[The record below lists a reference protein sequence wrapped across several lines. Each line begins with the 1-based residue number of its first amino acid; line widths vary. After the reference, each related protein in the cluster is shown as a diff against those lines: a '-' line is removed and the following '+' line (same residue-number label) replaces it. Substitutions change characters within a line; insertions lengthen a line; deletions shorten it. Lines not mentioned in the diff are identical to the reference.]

1 MRIKK
6 YKAASM
12 TDALKIV
19 KNELGDN
26 ALILSSKK
34 IKGRN
39 GGIEVI
45 AAIDDNPLQPLK
57 AAVPP
62 VPAFEESAKAAA
74 PKPASVSKRNYASR
88 VYSGSRVKPA
98 ALPRVTVPSFEKIST
113 GENGEHIVDSE
124 RVVMSTT
131 PFFHNL
137 KQKLSRAGVQQEIA
151 DALLLDLGESV
162 PQNEFRTADSAAE
175 VLCKKLAGLFNVS
188 HSSAVKK
195 TPQIIALVG
204 PTGVGKT
211 TSIAKIAARMTLQQ
225 QASVALV
232 SIDTYRIGAID
243 QLRTFAEIAEIPLKV
258 AFSPQQL
265 EYIVKSFDDCD
276 YIFLD
281 TTGRNPRNRIFLREL
296 TLFLENVDIA
306 EVHLTLSATTR
317 FAELEDIIA
326 CYKKIPFDHVLFT
339 KIDEV
344 MDPAVMLNLKKLT
357 DKPVS
362 YICNG
367 QNIPDDLIE
376 ASAPG
381 LAQLLVENWDVDQWI
396 S

>member
-1 MRIKK
+1 
-6 YKAASM
+6 M
-12 TDALKIV
+12 TDALKTV

-39 GGIEVI
+39 AGIEVI
-45 AAIDDNPLQPLK
+45 AAIDDNPLQPLNT
-57 AAVPP
+57 AVPP
-62 VPAFEESAKAAA
+62 VPAFEETSHPAVKTAAG
-74 PKPASVSKRNYASR
+74 SGKRNYASR
-88 VYSGSRVKPA
+88 VYTGTPTETIDNR
-98 ALPRVTVPSFEKIST
+98 RVTAPSFEKFST
-113 GENGEHIVDSE
+113 NSNGELAVEPE
-124 RVVMSTT
+124 RVITSLT
-131 PFFHNL
+131 PFFDNL
-137 KQKLSRAGVQQEIA
+137 KQRLLRAGVHQEIS
-151 DALLLDLGESV
+151 DAFLLDLSENV
-162 PQNEFRTADSAAE
+162 PQNEFRSAETAIA
-175 VLCKKLAGLFNVS
+175 VLVEKLAAFFNVS
-188 HSSAVKK
+188 KKTERIK

-211 TSIAKIAARMTLQQ
+211 TSIAKIAAQIALQQ
-225 QASVALV
+225 QARVGLV

-265 EYIVKSFDDCD
+265 EYIISSFDDYD

-296 TLFLENVDIA
+296 TLFLENIDIA

-317 FAELEDIIA
+317 FAELEDIIG
-326 CYKKIPFDHVLFT
+326 CYKNLPFDHVLFT

-367 QNIPDDLIE
+367 QNIPDDLIT
-376 ASAPG
+376 ASAPA
-381 LAQLLVENWDVDQWI
+381 LAQLLVENWDVDKWI

>member
-6 YKAASM
+6 YRAKSM
-12 TDALKIV
+12 TDALKTV

-34 IKGRN
+34 MKDKD

-45 AAIDDNPLQPLK
+45 AAIDDRPLQTLP

-62 VPAFEESAKAAA
+62 VPAFEERSPVAKPAKA
-74 PKPASVSKRNYASR
+74 KKRHYATR
-88 VYSGSRVKPA
+88 IYAGSESEVADKR
-98 ALPRVTVPSFEKIST
+98 RVTVPGFERIST
-113 GENGEHIVDSE
+113 NEEGGHTVDSE
-124 RVVMSTT
+124 RVLTSLN
-131 PFFHNL
+131 PFFHAL
-137 KQKLSRAGVQQEIA
+137 KQVLSRAGVHREIA
-151 DALLLDLGESV
+151 DALLLDLSENV
-162 PQNEFRTADSAAE
+162 PQNEFRSAESAAA
-175 VLCKKLAGLFNVS
+175 VLREKLAPFFNI
-188 HSSAVKK
+188 SAKPADKK
-195 TPQIIALVG
+195 SPQIIALVG

-211 TSIAKIAARMTLQQ
+211 TSIAKIAAQLTLHQQ
-225 QASVALV
+225 MNVALV

-265 EYIVKSFDDCD
+265 EYIVNSFEDCD

-296 TLFLENVDIA
+296 KLFLENVEIT

-317 FAELEDIIA
+317 YAELEDIIN
-326 CYKKIPFDHVLFT
+326 CYQKLPFDHVLFT

-344 MDPAVMLNLKKLT
+344 MDPAIMLNLKKLT
-357 DKPVS
+357 AMPVS

-367 QNIPDDLIE
+367 QNIPDDLIP
-376 ASAPG
+376 ASASA
-381 LAQLLVENWDVDQWI
+381 LAKILVETWDVDRWI